1 MSKEPTEAKKALKEP
16 GDGLRLF
23 LLALAPVALAAVAA
37 VGIYAVMLAAV
48 VFCAV
53 GAALWGIGRAVRGLF
68 CKGGAA

>member
-23 LLALAPVALAAVAA
+23 LFALAPVASVAVVA
-37 VGIYAVMLAAV
+37 VGIYAAMLAAFV
-48 VFCAV
+48 VCAV
-53 GAALWGIGRAVRGLF
+53 GAALWGICRAVRGLF